1 MPPPRLSAVDA
12 SFLYLEQPRT
22 PMHVGAV
29 GIFRAPAGGFDYE
42 RLVETV
48 ERRLVAVPRYRQKVR
63 HVPGELAR
71 PVWVDDAD
79 FDVAFH
85 VRRSALPRPGHA
97 RPAHR
102 AGGPADVAAARPRP
116 PAVGGLPRRG
126 ARRRPRSRSSRRPTR
141 RWSTASRRST
151 SGRCCSTRRPS
162 RARCPTSCGCRG
174 PSRRDVRLVVDAV
187 AEAIARPGQVVDIV
201 RATANDAL
209 AVAARLRARGRRAG
223 RHGRDRRPAGAGIPA
238 QRRRSPPSAGSPSPA
253 ATSPRT
259 GRCAPRT
266 GAR

>member
-29 GIFRAPAGGFDYE
+29 GIFRAPARRV
-42 RLVETV
+42 RLRAPGRRLV

-85 VRRSALPRPGHA
+85 VRRSALPRPGHR

-102 AGGPADVAAARPRP
+102 AGRPADVAAARPGP

-126 ARRRPRSRSSRRPTR
+126 ARRRPLRDHHQDPPGDGRRRHDDRHRAGAARPVARTR
-141 RWSTASRRST
+141 ARLPDELWMP
-151 SGRCCSTRRPS
+151 RPS
-162 RARCPTSCGCRG
+162 RRTPPRRG
-174 PSRRDVRLVVDAV
+174 RGGGGDRP
-187 AEAIARPGQVVDIV
+187 ARPGGRHV

-209 AVAARLRARGRRAG
+209 AGRRRLARGVGDAG
-223 RHGRDRRPAGAGIPA
+223 RHGRDRRPAGARIPA
-238 QRRRSPPSAGSPSPA
+238 QRRALHPA
-253 ATSPRT
+253 PVRRRPRRPRRRT
-259 GRCAPRT
+259 GRSAPRT